1 MSLRFKSLDDLG
13 RGAWRVASSTPLTS
27 VGASSAS
34 NAVVRVS
41 VCASGPTPHDI
52 LWELVR
58 VRWPD
63 AVRELPAGVP
73 GRRFR
78 IDIGFL
84 TARLAVEVDGFAY
97 HGKHLGDFK
106 RDRVRQNLMTV
117 AGWRILRFTAGEIR
131 NESGSCLEMIEM
143 ALAQHSEVIN
153 G

>member
-13 RGAWRVASSTPLTS
+13 RGAWRVAACTPLHP

-34 NAVVRVS
+34 NAVARVR
-41 VCASGPTPHDI
+41 ASGPTPHDI
-52 LWELVR
+52 LWDLVR

-78 IDIGFL
+78 IDIGFR

-117 AGWRILRFTAGEIR
+117 VSFR
-131 NESGSCLEMIEM
+131 NSCDNANDRSMT
-143 ALAQHSEVIN
+143 
-153 G
+153 

>member
-13 RGAWRVASSTPLTS
+13 RGAWRVAACTPLHP

-34 NAVVRVS
+34 NAVARVR
-41 VCASGPTPHDI
+41 ASGPTPHDI
-52 LWELVR
+52 LWDLVR

-78 IDIGFL
+78 IDIGFR

-106 RDRVRQNLMTV
+106 SDRVRQNLMTV
-117 AGWRILRFTAGEIR
+117 TGWRILRFTAAEIR
-131 NESGSCLEMIEM
+131 SESDRCLKMIEM
-143 ALAQHSEVIN
+143 ALAQHREVN
-153 G
+153 DG